1 MIQRVKGPQSVQI
14 APLDRLAAAAAFLRK
29 RAGQADHGGHAKR
42 CLPRLRAILQRTA
55 EAHAHLLH

>member
-1 MIQRVKGPQSVQI
+1 MIHRVEGPQSVKI
-14 APLDRLAAAAAFLRK
+14 APLDRLSAAAGFLRR

-42 CLPRLRAILQRTA
+42 CLPKLRALLQRTA